1 MMTINTANQK
11 KALQDSL
18 YRLDV
23 FLSNGEIS
31 LEEYYTRAYPIEFEL
46 ECLNDIY

>member
-31 LEEYYTRAYPIEFEL
+31 LEEYYTRAYPMEYQL

>member
-1 MMTINTANQK
+1 MTINTDSQK

-18 YRLDV
+18 YRLYV

-31 LEEYYTRAYPIEFEL
+31 LEEYYTRSYPVEFEL